1 MGPCILTHTDTDESL
16 NFESIADAAKHLGC
30 DHRRLS
36 KAISSGRSLLGW
48 TIKKT
53 NVVSRPPNPFA
64 LISPTMNGKS
74 FNDFV
79 GKELCYLLTFRK
91 DGNNYI
97 KFGMTANV
105 HKRMT
110 EHMRDFEC
118 MQIYTLLVTHKA
130 KRLENAFRT
139 RMRHNGCLVEL
150 IIKGEKQT
158 EILTGLTPDEAERE
172 LIALYNNQQAQG
184 SGDEGD
190 KEFKQLE
197 MKLRH
202 KQIEVLGMMLD
213 KLIKEELAPE
223 IFQACLRF
231 ICDL

>member
-1 MGPCILTHTDTDESL
+1 
-16 NFESIADAAKHLGC
+16 
-30 DHRRLS
+30 
-36 KAISSGRSLLGW
+36 
-48 TIKKT
+48 
-53 NVVSRPPNPFA
+53 
-64 LISPTMNGKS
+64 
-74 FNDFV
+74 
-79 GKELCYLLTFRK
+79 
-91 DGNNYI
+91 
-97 KFGMTANV
+97 
-105 HKRMT
+105 
-110 EHMRDFEC
+110 
-118 MQIYTLLVTHKA
+118 
-130 KRLENAFRT
+130 
-139 RMRHNGCLVEL
+139 MRHNGCLVEL